1 MECKAENCRMC
12 RHFVKEMA
20 SYGETEQYGILNK
33 CEKHKCIIIDFKPC
47 VYFFRANGSKTE
59 IEARFSTFM
68 SEPFFFLEKRKSA
81 SAQKEKLR

>member
-47 VYFFRANGSKTE
+47 TYFRIKNSESPE
-59 IEARFSTFM
+59 IETKFSTFM
-68 SEPFFFLEKRKSA
+68 SEQTLFN
-81 SAQKEKLR
+81 